1 MSSLKHKMT
10 NYEVVPPPQVW
21 DNIAASLDESELGQS
36 FPSRLHDM
44 QVNPPAAAW
53 INIENELTGAE
64 AAPVIPMKKRV
75 APWIKYA
82 AAAVLIGILGISYF
96 QYFHLTKGSSQVDNP
111 TNIATAQPK
120 KPGVVPAPPTENNNV
135 PAINS
140 EEVATDNRDV
150 IAQIERPS
158 HNAEHRSINRASAIA
173 NYSSNDAS
181 DYSGNP
187 LYAYADYTLPDVA
200 DRYIM
205 FMTPQGNIIRM
216 SKKLGNLVCCV
227 SGEEQDADCKSQLK
241 KWQEKLATSPAAPG
255 NFLDIVNMV
264 NSLDDNGTEL

>member
-10 NYEVVPPPQVW
+10 NYEVVPPAQAW
-21 DNIAASLDESELGQS
+21 DNIAASLDESESGQS

-64 AAPVIPMKKRV
+64 APVIPLKKRSNPFV
-75 APWIKYA
+75 RYA
-82 AAAVLIGILGISYF
+82 AAAIVIGILAVAVFRYSGRTNGTSD
-96 QYFHLTKGSSQVDNP
+96 VNP
-111 TNIATAQPK
+111 TKDIATTQPEK
-120 KPGVVPAPPTENNNV
+120 SGVIPAPPTEKNNL
-135 PAINS
+135 PAINPD
-140 EEVATDNRDV
+140 EVIIDNRAV
-150 IAQIERPS
+150 IAQVEQPS
-158 HNAEHRSINRASAIA
+158 HTAEHRSIHRASAVS
-173 NYSSNDAS
+173 NYPSGDAS
-181 DYSGNP
+181 DYAGNP

-205 FMTPQGNIIRM
+205 LMTPQGTIIRM

-241 KWQEKLATSPAAPG
+241 KWQEKLASSPAAPG

-264 NSLDDNGTEL
+264 NSLDDNGTVL

>member
-1 MSSLKHKMT
+1 MSSLKNKMT
-10 NYEVVPPPQVW
+10 NYEVVPPARVW
-21 DNIAASLDESELGQS
+21 DNIAASLDESESGQS

-64 AAPVIPMKKRV
+64 APVIPLKKRSNPFV
-75 APWIKYA
+75 RYA
-82 AAAVLIGILGISYF
+82 AAAIVIGILAVAVFRY
-96 QYFHLTKGSSQVDNP
+96 SSRTSGTIEVNP
-111 TNIATAQPK
+111 KNIVNAQPK
-120 KPGVVPAPPTENNNV
+120 KSDVVPAPPTETNNLPTN
-135 PAINS
+135 PD
-140 EEVATDNRDV
+140 EVNTDNRTV
-150 IAQIERPS
+150 IAQIEQPS
-158 HNAEHRSINRASAIA
+158 RNAEHRSLHRVAAVT
-173 NYSSNDAS
+173 NYSSADGS
-181 DYSGNP
+181 DYAGNP
-187 LYAYADYTLPDVA
+187 LYAYADYTMPDVA

-205 FMTPQGNIIRM
+205 LMTPQGTIIRM

-264 NSLDDNGTEL
+264 NSLDDNGTDL

>member
-10 NYEVVPPPQVW
+10 NYEVVPPSKVW

-64 AAPVIPMKKRV
+64 APVILIKKRSNPFV
-75 APWIKYA
+75 RYA
-82 AAAVLIGILGISYF
+82 AAAIVIGILAVAVFRY
-96 QYFHLTKGSSQVDNP
+96 SSRTSGTIEINP
-111 TNIATAQPK
+111 NKNIATTQPK
-120 KPGVVPAPPTENNNV
+120 KSAIVPAPPTENNNL

-140 EEVATDNRDV
+140 DEVTTDNRAV
-150 IAQIERPS
+150 IAQIEQPS
-158 HNAEHRSINRASAIA
+158 HNPEHRTIHRASAVT
-173 NYSSNDAS
+173 NYPSGDAS
-181 DYSGNP
+181 DYAGNP

-205 FMTPQGNIIRM
+205 LMTPQGTIIRM

-241 KWQEKLATSPAAPG
+241 KWQEKLAASPAAPG

>member
-10 NYEVVPPPQVW
+10 NYEVVPPARVW
-21 DNIAASLDESELGQS
+21 DNIAASLDESELAQS
-36 FPSRLHDM
+36 FPSRLHEM

-64 AAPVIPMKKRV
+64 APVVPLKKSSNPFIR
-75 APWIKYA
+75 YA
-82 AAAVLIGILGISYF
+82 AAAVVIGVL
-96 QYFHLTKGSSQVDNP
+96 
-111 TNIATAQPK
+111 ATAVFRFSNRTSGTTEVNPK
-120 KPGVVPAPPTENNNV
+120 NITATKPKEPGVVPVVPNERTNV
-135 PAINS
+135 PPINTD
-140 EEVATDNRDV
+140 EIITDNRAV
-150 IAQIERPS
+150 IAQIEQPS
-158 HNAEHRSINRASAIA
+158 HNAEHRSIHRASAVTS
-173 NYSSNDAS
+173 YPPGDAS
-181 DYSGNP
+181 DYAGNP
-187 LYAYADYTLPDVA
+187 LYAYADYSMPDVA

-205 FMTPQGNIIRM
+205 LMTPQGTIIRM

-241 KWQEKLATSPAAPG
+241 KWQEKLASSPAAPG

>member
-10 NYEVVPPPQVW
+10 NYEVVPPAQVW
-21 DNIAASLDESELGQS
+21 DNIAASLDESESGQS

-53 INIENELTGAE
+53 INIENELSGAE
-64 AAPVIPMKKRV
+64 APVIPMKKRV

-96 QYFHLTKGSSQVDNP
+96 QYYHLTKGSSQVNSP
-111 TNIATAQPK
+111 TNIASAEPK
-120 KPGVVPAPPTENNNV
+120 KSDVVPAPPTENNNLPGV
-135 PAINS
+135 NTD
-140 EEVATDNRDV
+140 ETTTDNRAV
-150 IAQIERPS
+150 IAQIEQPS
-158 HNAEHRSINRASAIA
+158 HNPEHRSTHRASAVTSYA
-173 NYSSNDAS
+173 SNDAS
-181 DYSGNP
+181 DYAGNP

-205 FMTPQGNIIRM
+205 LMTPQGTIIRM

-241 KWQEKLATSPAAPG
+241 KWQEKLAASPAAPG

>member
-10 NYEVVPPPQVW
+10 NYEVVPPAQVW
-21 DNIAASLDESELGQS
+21 DNIAASLDESESGQS

-64 AAPVIPMKKRV
+64 APVIPMRKRI

-82 AAAVLIGILGISYF
+82 AAAVVIGILGISFF
-96 QYFHLTKGSSQVDNP
+96 QYYNLTKGNSQVNNP
-111 TNIATAQPK
+111 MDIASAPTK
-120 KPGVVPAPPTENNNV
+120 KSGVVPAPPTERNNL
-135 PAINS
+135 PTINTDA
-140 EEVATDNRDV
+140 VKTDNASV
-150 IAQIERPS
+150 IAQIEQS
-158 HNAEHRSINRASAIA
+158 SIAEHRKIRRASAVT
-173 NYSSNDAS
+173 NYSSTDAS

-187 LYAYADYTLPDVA
+187 LYAYADYTMPDVA

-205 FMTPQGNIIRM
+205 LMTPQGTIIRM

-227 SGEEQDADCKSQLK
+227 SGEEQDPDCKSQLK
-241 KWQEKLATSPAAPG
+241 KWQEKLASSPAAPG

>member
-1 MSSLKHKMT
+1 MSSLKNKMT
-10 NYEVVPPPQVW
+10 NYEVVPPAGVW
-21 DNIAASLDESELGQS
+21 DNIAASLDESESGQS

-64 AAPVIPMKKRV
+64 APVIPLKKRSNPFV
-75 APWIKYA
+75 RYA
-82 AAAVLIGILGISYF
+82 AAAIVIGILAVAVFRYSSR
-96 QYFHLTKGSSQVDNP
+96 TNGSSEINP
-111 TNIATAQPK
+111 AKDIATAQPK
-120 KPGVVPAPPTENNNV
+120 KSGVVPAPPTRSNNL
-135 PAINS
+135 PATNPD
-140 EEVATDNRDV
+140 EVITGNRAV
-150 IAQIERPS
+150 IAQIEQPS
-158 HNAEHRSINRASAIA
+158 HNPEHRSIHRVPAVT
-173 NYSSNDAS
+173 NYSSTDAS
-181 DYSGNP
+181 DYTGNP
-187 LYAYADYTLPDVA
+187 LYAYADYTMPDVA

-205 FMTPQGNIIRM
+205 LMTPQGTIIRM

-241 KWQEKLATSPAAPG
+241 KWQEKLASSPAAPG

>member
-10 NYEVVPPPQVW
+10 NYEVVPPAQVW
-21 DNIAASLDESELGQS
+21 DNIAASLDESELGHS

-64 AAPVIPMKKRV
+64 APVIPMRKRV
-75 APWIKYA
+75 SPWIKYA

-96 QYFHLTKGSSQVDNP
+96 QYFHLTKGTSEVENSN
-111 TNIATAQPK
+111 NIANATPK
-120 KPGVVPAPPTENNNV
+120 EPSVVPAIPAERTAPPTTN
-135 PAINS
+135 PG
-140 EEVATDNRDV
+140 EVITDNRAV
-150 IAQIERPS
+150 IAQIEQPS
-158 HNAEHRSINRASAIA
+158 HNTEHRSIRRASSVA
-173 NYSSNDAS
+173 NYSSIDAS
-181 DYSGNP
+181 DYAGNP
-187 LYAYADYTLPDVA
+187 LYAYADYSMPDVA

-205 FMTPQGNIIRM
+205 LMTPEGTIIRM

-241 KWQEKLATSPAAPG
+241 KWQEKLASSPAAPG

>member
-10 NYEVVPPPQVW
+10 NYEVVPPAQVW
-21 DNIAASLDESELGQS
+21 DNIAASLDESESGQS
-36 FPSRLHDM
+36 FPTRLHDM

-64 AAPVIPMKKRV
+64 APVISIKKRSNPFV
-75 APWIKYA
+75 RYA
-82 AAAVLIGILGISYF
+82 AAAIVIGILAVAVFRYSGRTSADSEI
-96 QYFHLTKGSSQVDNP
+96 NP
-111 TNIATAQPK
+111 AKIATAKPK
-120 KPGVVPAPPTENNNV
+120 ESGVVPAIPAERTTPP
-135 PAINS
+135 ASIDDAGS
-140 EEVATDNRDV
+140 DNKEA
-150 IAQIERPS
+150 IAQVEQPTQNTLHHS
-158 HNAEHRSINRASAIA
+158 YHRASAVT
-173 NYSSNDAS
+173 NYSSSDAS
-181 DYSGNP
+181 DYAGNP
-187 LYAYADYTLPDVA
+187 LYAYADYTMPDVA

-205 FMTPQGNIIRM
+205 LMTPQGTIIRM

-227 SGEEQDADCKSQLK
+227 SGEEQDPDCKSQLK

>member
-10 NYEVVPPPQVW
+10 NYEVVPPAQVW

-64 AAPVIPMKKRV
+64 APVIPMKKPV
-75 APWIKYA
+75 ASWIKYA

-96 QYFHLTKGSSQVDNP
+96 QYFHLTRGSSQVDVPND
-111 TNIATAQPK
+111 IATAQPK
-120 KPGVVPAPPTENNNV
+120 KPGVVPAPPTENNNL
-135 PAINS
+135 PATNS
-140 EEVATDNRDV
+140 DEVTTDNRAV
-150 IAQIERPS
+150 IAQIEQPS
-158 HNAEHRSINRASAIA
+158 HNPEHRSIRRASAAA
-173 NYSSNDAS
+173 NYSSGDGS
-181 DYSGNP
+181 DYTGNP

-205 FMTPQGNIIRM
+205 LMTPQGTIIRM

-241 KWQEKLATSPAAPG
+241 KWQDKMATSPAAPG
-255 NFLDIVNMV
+255 NFLDIVNLV
-264 NSLDDNGTEL
+264 NTLDDNGTEL